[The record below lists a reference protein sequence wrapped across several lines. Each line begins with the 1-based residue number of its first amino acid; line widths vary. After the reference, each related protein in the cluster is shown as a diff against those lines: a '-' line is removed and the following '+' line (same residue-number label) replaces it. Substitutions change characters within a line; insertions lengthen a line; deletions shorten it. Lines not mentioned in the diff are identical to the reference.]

1 MSNNK
6 SKCQLLA
13 LPDEISLPD
22 INRTNSLREI
32 VVLLKFVMSVL
43 KKKIARVLKRSL
55 MLSKDLV
62 CFRLIGPR
70 TLLHC
75 FCLKYSRLTEAESL
89 SKGLL
94 GRQEGA

>member
-32 VVLLKFVMSVL
+32 VVLLKFVMIVL

-55 MLSKDLV
+55 M
-62 CFRLIGPR
+62 
-70 TLLHC
+70 
-75 FCLKYSRLTEAESL
+75 
-89 SKGLL
+89 
-94 GRQEGA
+94 